1 MKGAALG
8 NGVERELPEKGSTD
22 HVLERSCRLS
32 YQRIGFM
39 G

>member
-22 HVLERSCRLS
+22 HVLESRLS

>member
-8 NGVERELPEKGSTD
+8 NGVERELPENGSTD
-22 HVLERSCRLS
+22 HVLESCRLS
-32 YQRIGFM
+32 CQRIGFV